1 MSSGDESATEPGDHI
16 TALDYLEDESLI
28 VGTSNGYL
36 VLHNVDCDFTEIVGS
51 VEGGIKSINC
61 SPDGALLTVI
71 TGIGQLLLMTHDWEV
86 LYEVSFDSQFL
97 AVCIL
102 LSRKKF
108 TIIWVLVLLHYECM
122 IYVPNRYRLYMH
134 CKYPLF

>member
-1 MSSGDESATEPGDHI
+1 MSSEDESVTEHGDHI

-36 VLHNVDCDFTEIVGS
+36 VLHNVDIDVTEVVGR

-71 TGIGQLLLMTHDWEV
+71 TGLGQLLLMTHDWEV
-86 LYEVSFDSQFL
+86 LYEVSLDNPQFL
-97 AVCIL
+97 AVCFHFVKKFL
-102 LSRKKF
+102 LSF
-108 TIIWVLVLLHYECM
+108 GY
-122 IYVPNRYRLYMH
+122 
-134 CKYPLF
+134 